1 MFFDI
6 DITSRLI
13 CHVAYG
19 PYGSQAAPDTLS
31 KGIEMP
37 QSMGKLGNSK
47 AGAWQVALSLLVD
60 FKDCD
65 VKLNTVVY
73 NAAILACRG
82 PGWVVVRCCKVN
94 NSDMRVA

>member
-1 MFFDI
+1 MFFNV
-6 DITSRLI
+6 DITSILI

-19 PYGSQAAPDTLS
+19 LYGSQAC
-31 KGIEMP
+31 KQP
-37 QSMGKLGNSK
+37 QTPSAKRKKCQSPLGNAK

-82 PGWVVVRCCKVN
+82 PGRVVVRCGKVN
-94 NSDMRVA
+94 KSDMHVA

>member
-1 MFFDI
+1 MGLKLA
-6 DITSRLI
+6 SNPRHPQQRERNVKVHL
-13 CHVAYG
+13 A
-19 PYGSQAAPDTLS
+19 
-31 KGIEMP
+31 MP
-37 QSMGKLGNSK
+37 K

-82 PGWVVVRCCKVN
+82 PGRVVVRCGKVN
-94 NSDMRVA
+94 NSDMHVA

>member
-1 MFFDI
+1 M
-6 DITSRLI
+6 
-13 CHVAYG
+13 YG
-19 PYGSQAAPDTLS
+19 PYGCQATPIAS
-31 KGIEMP
+31 AKAQKC
-37 QSMGKLGNSK
+37 QSPSGNAK

-82 PGWVVVRCCKVN
+82 PGRVVVKCGKVN
-94 NSDMRVA
+94 NSSVA